1 MTTHSSPDR
10 AFNITALVTAIN
22 VLVASGFSIAGLT
35 APKLILPPDAVT
47 TQASFIFAMYAAA
60 RTIPLA
66 VAVFVIIYKRL
77 ASALL
82 VIGILAGS
90 IQAIDALIGLYQR
103 DVGKFLG
110 PLVLAV
116 LQFVAVRAL
125 YKSTRH
131 AWHA

>member
-1 MTTHSSPDR
+1 MTTNSSTDR
-10 AFNITALVTAIN
+10 TFNIAAVVTAIN
-22 VLVASGFSIAGLT
+22 VLVASGFSIAGLI
-35 APKLILPPDAVT
+35 APNSILPADAVT

-90 IQAIDALIGLYQR
+90 IQAIDALIGLYQK

-125 YKSTRH
+125 YKSTRF
-131 AWHA
+131 

>member
-1 MTTHSSPDR
+1 MTTNSSTDR
-10 AFNITALVTAIN
+10 TFNIAAAVTAIN
-22 VLVASGFSIAGLT
+22 VLVASGFSIAGLI
-35 APKLILPPDAVT
+35 APKSILPADAVT

-66 VAVFVIIYKRL
+66 VTAFVIIYKRL
-77 ASALL
+77 VSALV

-90 IQAIDALIGLYQR
+90 VQAIDALIGLYQK

-125 YKSTRH
+125 YKSTRF
-131 AWHA
+131 

>member
-1 MTTHSSPDR
+1 MTTNSSTDR
-10 AFNITALVTAIN
+10 TFNIAAIVTAIN
-22 VLVASGFSIAGLT
+22 VLVASGFSIAGLI
-35 APKLILPPDAVT
+35 APKSILPADAVT

-66 VAVFVIIYKRL
+66 VTAFVIIYKRL
-77 ASALL
+77 VSALV

-90 IQAIDALIGLYQR
+90 VQAIDALIGLYQK

-125 YKSTRH
+125 YKSTRF
-131 AWHA
+131 